1 VKKNSVLAT
10 LGAVLLAAV
19 AAFYGIDLGD
29 DSPTQPAQPTTLVDG
44 LEVCEVASLPD
55 EAEPVIAD
63 ILSGGPYEYPG
74 EDGGHFGNYE
84 GLLPK
89 EKSSY
94 YRSYTVDTPGMGHRG
109 PKRIVV
115 GGGTETDPE
124 VWYYSEDHY
133 ESFCV
138 IPDAEDRD

>member
-1 VKKNSVLAT
+1 MKKNSLLAT
-10 LGAVLLAAV
+10 LGAVALAAV

-29 DSPTQPAQPTTLVDG
+29 DASGQSSTLVDG
-44 LEVCEVASLPD
+44 LESCEVATLPG
-55 EAEPVIAD
+55 EAEPVIDD

-84 GLLPK
+84 GVLPK

-94 YRSYTVDTPGMGHRG
+94 YRSYTVDTPGMNHRG
-109 PKRIVV
+109 AKRIVV

-124 VWYYSEDHY
+124 VWYYSDDHY

-138 IPDAEDRD
+138 IPDAED

>member
-10 LGAVLLAAV
+10 LGAVVLAAV
-19 AAFYGIDLGD
+19 AAFYGVDLG
-29 DSPTQPAQPTTLVDG
+29 TQQTPTLVDG

-124 VWYYSEDHY
+124 VWYYSGDHY

>member
-1 VKKNSVLAT
+1 MKKNSVLAT
-10 LGAVLLAAV
+10 LGAVLLAGV
-19 AAFYGIDLGD
+19 AAFYGIDLGPSEQP
-29 DSPTQPAQPTTLVDG
+29 SPLVDG
-44 LEVCEVASLPD
+44 LEICEVASLPA

>member
-1 VKKNSVLAT
+1 MKKNSVLAT
-10 LGAVLLAAV
+10 LGAVVLAAV
-19 AAFYGIDLGD
+19 AAFYGFDA
-29 DSPTQPAQPTTLVDG
+29 DSGSSSQPSALVDG
-44 LEVCEVASLPD
+44 LEACEVASLPD
-55 EAEPVIAD
+55 EASPVIDD
-63 ILSGGPYEYPG
+63 ILTGGPYEYPG

-84 GLLPK
+84 GLLPS
-89 EKSSY
+89 EHGDY

-124 VWYYSEDHY
+124 TWYYSEDHY

-138 IPDAEDRD
+138 IPDAEEQ